1 MKNNK
6 SELRNIYSLKR
17 KNLSDYQINK
27 RSILISKKL
36 LDIPIWDKEFYHI
49 FLTSKK
55 NNEIETKFILSMLA
69 QKNKK
74 VVVPRL
80 IDLNNLEH
88 ILLTKQTILKENSYG
103 IPEPQKYNNKIIFPQ
118 ELDVIIV
125 PLYVFDLNGNRV
137 GYGKGYYD
145 RFLKNC
151 RDDVIKIGISLF
163 EPVKSISGISR
174 NDIALNYAITSNSIF
189 NFQ

>member
-1 MKNNK
+1 MENNK
-6 SELRNIYSLKR
+6 SELRNTYSLKR

-88 ILLTKQTILKENSYG
+88 ILLTQQTILKENSYG

-163 EPVKSISGISR
+163 EPVKSISDISR

>member
-6 SELRNIYSLKR
+6 SELRNTYSLKR

-125 PLYVFDLNGNRV
+125 PLYIFDLNGNRV

-151 RDDVIKIGISLF
+151 RDDVIKIGISFF
-163 EPVKSISGISR
+163 EPVKSISDISI

>member
-1 MKNNK
+1 MENNK
-6 SELRNIYSLKR
+6 SELRNTYSLKR

-103 IPEPQKYNNKIIFPQ
+103 IPEPQKYNDKIIFPQ

-163 EPVKSISGISR
+163 EPVKSISDISR

>member
-6 SELRNIYSLKR
+6 SELRNTYSLKR
-17 KNLSDYQINK
+17 KNLSNFQINQ

-36 LDIPIWDKEFYHI
+36 LNIPIWDKKFYHI

-88 ILLTKQTILKENSYG
+88 ILLTQQTILKENSYG
-103 IPEPQKYNNKIIFPQ
+103 IPEPQKYNDKIIFPQ

-163 EPVKSISGISR
+163 EPVKSISDISR

>member
-1 MKNNK
+1 MENNK
-6 SELRNIYSLKR
+6 SELRNTYSLKR

-163 EPVKSISGISR
+163 EPVKSISDISR

>member
-1 MKNNK
+1 MENNK
-6 SELRNIYSLKR
+6 SELRNTYSLKR

-88 ILLTKQTILKENSYG
+88 ILLTQQTILKENSYG
-103 IPEPQKYNNKIIFPQ
+103 IPEPQKYNDKIIFPQ

-163 EPVKSISGISR
+163 EPVKSISDISR

>member
-1 MKNNK
+1 MENNK
-6 SELRNIYSLKR
+6 SELRNTYSLKR

-88 ILLTKQTILKENSYG
+88 ILLTQQTILKENSYG
-103 IPEPQKYNNKIIFPQ
+103 IPEPQKYNDKIIFPQ

-125 PLYVFDLNGNRV
+125 PLYIFDLNGNRV

-163 EPVKSISGISR
+163 EPVKSISDISR

>member
-125 PLYVFDLNGNRV
+125 PLYIFDLNGNRV

-145 RFLKNC
+145 RFLKDC

>member
-6 SELRNIYSLKR
+6 SELRNTYSLKR
-17 KNLSDYQINK
+17 KNLSIYQINQ

-55 NNEIETKFILSMLA
+55 NNEIETKFILSILA
-69 QKNKK
+69 KKNKK

-80 IDLNNLEH
+80 VDLDNLEH
-88 ILLTKQTILKENSYG
+88 ILLTRQTSLKENSYG

-145 RFLKNC
+145 RFLKSC
-151 RDDVIKIGISLF
+151 RDDAIKIGVSLF
-163 EPVKSISGISR
+163 EPVKFISDISIT
-174 NDIALNYAITSNSIF
+174 DVALNYAITSNGIF

>member
-6 SELRNIYSLKR
+6 SELRNTYSLKR

-125 PLYVFDLNGNRV
+125 PLYIFDLNGNRV

-145 RFLKNC
+145 RFLKDC

-163 EPVKSISGISR
+163 EPVKSISDISR
-174 NDIALNYAITSNSIF
+174 NDIALNYAIPSNSIF

>member
-1 MKNNK
+1 MENNK
-6 SELRNIYSLKR
+6 SELRNTYSLKR

>member
-6 SELRNIYSLKR
+6 SELRNTYSLKR

-125 PLYVFDLNGNRV
+125 PLYIFDLNGNRV

>member
-6 SELRNIYSLKR
+6 SELRNTYSLKR
-17 KNLSDYQINK
+17 KNLSNFQINQ

-36 LDIPIWDKEFYHI
+36 LNIPIWDKKFYHI

-125 PLYVFDLNGNRV
+125 PLYIFDLNGNRV

>member
-88 ILLTKQTILKENSYG
+88 ILLTQQTILKENSYG
-103 IPEPQKYNNKIIFPQ
+103 IPEPQKYNDKIIFPQ

-125 PLYVFDLNGNRV
+125 PLYIFDLNGNRV

-163 EPVKSISGISR
+163 EPVKSISDISR

>member
-1 MKNNK
+1 
-6 SELRNIYSLKR
+6 
-17 KNLSDYQINK
+17 
-27 RSILISKKL
+27 
-36 LDIPIWDKEFYHI
+36 
-49 FLTSKK
+49 
-55 NNEIETKFILSMLA
+55 MLA

-151 RDDVIKIGISLF
+151 RDDVIKIGVSLF
-163 EPVKSISGISR
+163 EPVKSISDITR
-174 NDIALNYAITSNSIF
+174 NDVALNYAITSNGIF

>member
-6 SELRNIYSLKR
+6 SELRNTYSLKR

-125 PLYVFDLNGNRV
+125 PLYIFDLNGNRV

-145 RFLKNC
+145 RFLKDC

-163 EPVKSISGISR
+163 EPVKSISDISR

>member
-6 SELRNIYSLKR
+6 SELRNTYSLKR

-55 NNEIETKFILSMLA
+55 NNEIETKFILSILA
-69 QKNKK
+69 KKNKK

-80 IDLNNLEH
+80 VDLDNLEH
-88 ILLTKQTILKENSYG
+88 ILLTRQTSLKENSYG

-125 PLYVFDLNGNRV
+125 PLYAFDLNGNRV

-145 RFLKNC
+145 RFLKDC

-163 EPVKSISGISR
+163 EPVKSISDISR

>member
-1 MKNNK
+1 MENNK
-6 SELRNIYSLKR
+6 SELRNTYSLKR
-17 KNLSDYQINK
+17 KNLSNFQINQ

-36 LDIPIWDKEFYHI
+36 LNIPIWDKKFYHI

-88 ILLTKQTILKENSYG
+88 ILLTQQTILKENSYG
-103 IPEPQKYNNKIIFPQ
+103 IPEPQKYNDKIIFPQ

-151 RDDVIKIGISLF
+151 RDDVIKIGVSLF
-163 EPVKSISGISR
+163 EPVKSISDITR
-174 NDIALNYAITSNSIF
+174 NDVALNYAITSNGIF

>member
-1 MKNNK
+1 MENNK
-6 SELRNIYSLKR
+6 SELRNTYSLKR

-88 ILLTKQTILKENSYG
+88 ILLTQQTILKENSYG
-103 IPEPQKYNNKIIFPQ
+103 IPEPQKYNDKIIFPQ

-151 RDDVIKIGISLF
+151 RDDVIKIGISFF
-163 EPVKSISGISR
+163 EPVKSISDISR

>member
-1 MKNNK
+1 MENNK
-6 SELRNIYSLKR
+6 SELRNTYSLKR

-88 ILLTKQTILKENSYG
+88 ILLTQQTILKENSYG
-103 IPEPQKYNNKIIFPQ
+103 IFP
-118 ELDVIIV
+118 
-125 PLYVFDLNGNRV
+125 
-137 GYGKGYYD
+137 
-145 RFLKNC
+145 
-151 RDDVIKIGISLF
+151 S
-163 EPVKSISGISR
+163 
-174 NDIALNYAITSNSIF
+174 NY
-189 NFQ
+189 

>member
-1 MKNNK
+1 MENNK
-6 SELRNIYSLKR
+6 SELRNTYSLKR

-88 ILLTKQTILKENSYG
+88 ILLTQQTILKENSYG
-103 IPEPQKYNNKIIFPQ
+103 IPEPQKYNDKIIFPQ

-163 EPVKSISGISR
+163 EPVKSISDITR
-174 NDIALNYAITSNSIF
+174 NDVALNYAITSNGIF

>member
-1 MKNNK
+1 MENNK
-6 SELRNIYSLKR
+6 SELRNTYSLKR

-88 ILLTKQTILKENSYG
+88 ILLTQQTILKENSYG
-103 IPEPQKYNNKIIFPQ
+103 IPEPQKYNDKIIFPQ

-163 EPVKSISGISR
+163 EPVKSISDISI

>member
-125 PLYVFDLNGNRV
+125 PLYIFDLNGNRV

-163 EPVKSISGISR
+163 EPVKSISDISR

>member
-6 SELRNIYSLKR
+6 SELRNTYSLKR
-17 KNLSDYQINK
+17 KNLSIYQINQ

-69 QKNKK
+69 KKNKK

-80 IDLNNLEH
+80 VDLDNLEH
-88 ILLTKQTILKENSYG
+88 ILLTRQTSLKENPYG

-125 PLYVFDLNGNRV
+125 PLHVFDLNGNRV

-145 RFLKNC
+145 RFLKSC
-151 RDDVIKIGISLF
+151 RDDAIKIGVSLF
-163 EPVKSISGISR
+163 EPVKFISDISIT
-174 NDIALNYAITSNSIF
+174 DVALNYAITSNGIF

>member
-125 PLYVFDLNGNRV
+125 PLYIFDLNGNRV

-145 RFLKNC
+145 RFLKDC

-163 EPVKSISGISR
+163 EPVKSISDISR

>member
-6 SELRNIYSLKR
+6 SELRNTYSLKR

-55 NNEIETKFILSMLA
+55 NNEIETKFILSMLS

-74 VVVPRL
+74 VVVPRI

-88 ILLTKQTILKENSYG
+88 ILLTKQTILRENSYG
-103 IPEPQKYNNKIIFPQ
+103 IPEPKKYNNIIIFPQ

-151 RDDVIKIGISLF
+151 RDDVIKIGVSLF
-163 EPVKSISGISR
+163 EPVKSISDITR
-174 NDIALNYAITSNSIF
+174 NDVALNYAITSNGIF

>member
-1 MKNNK
+1 MENNK
-6 SELRNIYSLKR
+6 SELRNTYSLKR

-88 ILLTKQTILKENSYG
+88 ILLTQQTILKENSYG
-103 IPEPQKYNNKIIFPQ
+103 IPEPQKYNDKIIFPQ

-151 RDDVIKIGISLF
+151 RDDVIKIGISFF
-163 EPVKSISGISR
+163 EPVKSISDISI

>member
-1 MKNNK
+1 MENNK
-6 SELRNIYSLKR
+6 SELRNTYSLKR

-103 IPEPQKYNNKIIFPQ
+103 IPEPQKYNDKIIFPQ

-125 PLYVFDLNGNRV
+125 PLYIFDLNGNRV

-163 EPVKSISGISR
+163 EPVKSISDISR

>member
-125 PLYVFDLNGNRV
+125 PLYIFDLNGNRV

-163 EPVKSISGISR
+163 EPVKSISDITR
-174 NDIALNYAITSNSIF
+174 NDVALNYAITSNSIF

>member
-6 SELRNIYSLKR
+6 SELRNTYSLKR

-88 ILLTKQTILKENSYG
+88 ILLTQQTILKENSYG
-103 IPEPQKYNNKIIFPQ
+103 IPEPQKYNDKIIFPQ

-163 EPVKSISGISR
+163 EPVKSISDISR

>member
-1 MKNNK
+1 MENNK
-6 SELRNIYSLKR
+6 SELRNTYSLKR

-88 ILLTKQTILKENSYG
+88 ILLTQQTILKENSYG
-103 IPEPQKYNNKIIFPQ
+103 IPEPQKYNDKIIFPQ

>member
-6 SELRNIYSLKR
+6 SELRNTYSLKR

-88 ILLTKQTILKENSYG
+88 ILLTQQTILKENSYG

-125 PLYVFDLNGNRV
+125 PLYIFDLNGNRV

>member
-88 ILLTKQTILKENSYG
+88 ILLTQQTILKENSYG
-103 IPEPQKYNNKIIFPQ
+103 IPEPQKYNDKIIFPQ

-163 EPVKSISGISR
+163 EPVKSISDISR

>member
-6 SELRNIYSLKR
+6 SELRNTYSLKR
-17 KNLSDYQINK
+17 KNLSIYQINQ

-69 QKNKK
+69 KKNKK

-80 IDLNNLEH
+80 VDLDNLEH
-88 ILLTKQTILKENSYG
+88 ILLTRQTSLKENSYG

-145 RFLKNC
+145 RFLKSC
-151 RDDVIKIGISLF
+151 RDDAIKIGVSLF
-163 EPVKSISGISR
+163 EPVKFISDISIT
-174 NDIALNYAITSNSIF
+174 DVALNYAITSNGIF

>member
-6 SELRNIYSLKR
+6 SELRNTYSLKR

-88 ILLTKQTILKENSYG
+88 ILLTKQTILKENSFG
-103 IPEPQKYNNKIIFPQ
+103 IPEPQKYNSKIIFPQ

-125 PLYVFDLNGNRV
+125 PLYIFDLNGNRV

>member
-88 ILLTKQTILKENSYG
+88 ILLTQQTILKENSYG

-125 PLYVFDLNGNRV
+125 PLYIFDLNGNRV

-163 EPVKSISGISR
+163 EPVKSISDISR

>member
-125 PLYVFDLNGNRV
+125 PLYIFDLNGNRV

>member
-125 PLYVFDLNGNRV
+125 PLYIFDLNGNRV

-163 EPVKSISGISR
+163 EPVKSISDITR
-174 NDIALNYAITSNSIF
+174 NDVALNYAITSNGIF

>member
-1 MKNNK
+1 
-6 SELRNIYSLKR
+6 
-17 KNLSDYQINK
+17 
-27 RSILISKKL
+27 
-36 LDIPIWDKEFYHI
+36 
-49 FLTSKK
+49 
-55 NNEIETKFILSMLA
+55 MLA

-125 PLYVFDLNGNRV
+125 PLYIFDLNGNRV